1 MELALNTAGLN
12 LSITD
17 QAVVAFATYEVGG
30 EAHSGLWWFQQPV
43 TKPASQPRATPG
55 WLWPCAWAVVWA
67 RVSLLVLL
75 LSRCSRV

>member
-43 TKPASQPRATPG
+43 TKPAGQPPAMPG
-55 WLWPCAWAVVWA
+55 WLWPYPFILFLTQTKYCDKHG
-67 RVSLLVLL
+67 LILT
-75 LSRCSRV
+75 